1 MQVLTE
7 APVRRCNAQQLQLR
21 CTCLIHHQLWCT
33 VTQYYLIPC
42 RVWKV
47 QTRRIPSMEFGCMVP
62 IIASGVCS
70 TPNVVLLVFL
80 FSVSLLYL
88 CRIILPLFLLHKAFK
103 KFFIL
108 HSSHPLTCFDLI
120 VLTLQSISVFHSKLF
135 NNSCLSE
142 ELCH

>member
-1 MQVLTE
+1 
-7 APVRRCNAQQLQLR
+7 
-21 CTCLIHHQLWCT
+21 
-33 VTQYYLIPC
+33 
-42 RVWKV
+42 
-47 QTRRIPSMEFGCMVP
+47 MEFGCMVP

-70 TPNVVLLVFL
+70 IPNVVLLVFI
-80 FSVSLLYL
+80 F
-88 CRIILPLFLLHKAFK
+88 CFPPLPLSHYPSIISLSLGLQKVS
-103 KFFIL
+103 FIL